1 MAGERWLEASEVIPM
16 FPTLVWKFLI
26 EAGLRSAIDAKI
38 LATLEGMRREL
49 PKLAPGQ
56 GWQSEQALHGREEFG
71 QLAAC
76 VGNAAKSVLRFL
88 RIGCEACEITACWA
102 TVLAP
107 GAAHKPHSHPNN
119 FLSGVYYVRTSDGA
133 DTINFHPHH
142 HLVGV
147 LRRQL
152 DDRRRTPTRW
162 WCGCATARCCSFRP
176 TSNTRSMRTRART
189 SG

>member
-71 QLAAC
+71 QLAARSEERR
-76 VGNAAKSVLRFL
+76 VGKEGR
-88 RIGCEACEITACWA
+88 G
-102 TVLAP
+102 
-107 GAAHKPHSHPNN
+107 G
-119 FLSGVYYVRTSDGA
+119 GVG
-133 DTINFHPHH
+133 
-142 HLVGV
+142 GG
-147 LRRQL
+147 RRKIE
-152 DDRRRTPTRW
+152 
-162 WCGCATARCCSFRP
+162 
-176 TSNTRSMRTRART
+176 N
-189 SG
+189 